1 MPRAQTKDA
10 KPRKLFGRGE
20 SKPKSSRIANAVA
33 AVSPGKAARKG
44 KGRSFDSWSKADLIK
59 RAREIGLKGRSTMNK
74 TDLIKAL
81 RKRLLRRPR

>member
-20 SKPKSSRIANAVA
+20 SKPKSSRVANAVA
-33 AVSPGKAARKG
+33 AVSPGKVGAAVRKG

-81 RKRLLRRPR
+81 RKR

>member
-1 MPRAQTKDA
+1 MPKVLTKDA

-20 SKPKSSRIANAVA
+20 SKAKSSRVANVVA
-33 AVSPGKAARKG
+33 AVSPGKAGAAGRKG

-81 RKRLLRRPR
+81 RKR